1 VRIGLGIVAAFAA
14 ISLGGCSLFVGS
26 GCTDDKATTWDLHEP
41 TDPSTTLKIEDCRQD
56 VDACDVLCTMELDAN
71 ASNVNTMTGCQV
83 LFDGE
88 TIHVEVKYQVDSN
101 DPGCEVLG
109 DDEPVPVVSG

>member
-1 VRIGLGIVAAFAA
+1 MRIGLGIVAAFAA